1 MEDEKNNNVGGGVI
15 DYVVRLFG
23 KKDPSKPTS
32 ANLKIMHGINKITI
46 VIFLLALIYW
56 IAKRLI

>member
-1 MEDEKNNNVGGGVI
+1 MEDEKNNNGDGGVI

-46 VIFLLALIYW
+46 VVFLLAFIYW
-56 IAKRLI
+56 IAKRLL

>member
-1 MEDEKNNNVGGGVI
+1 MEDGKNNTSEGGVI

-46 VIFLLALIYW
+46 VVFLLGLIYW
-56 IAKRLI
+56 IAKRLL

>member
-1 MEDEKNNNVGGGVI
+1 MEVEKNNNGSGGVI
-15 DYVVRLFG
+15 DYVVRLFS

-46 VIFLLALIYW
+46 VMFLLALIYW
-56 IAKRLI
+56 IAKRLF

>member
-1 MEDEKNNNVGGGVI
+1 MEDEKHNNEGGGVI

-46 VIFLLALIYW
+46 VVFLLALIYW
-56 IAKRLI
+56 IAKRLF

>member
-1 MEDEKNNNVGGGVI
+1 MEDEKKNNAGGGVI

-23 KKDPSKPTS
+23 KNDPSKPTS

-46 VIFLLALIYW
+46 VVFLLALIYW
-56 IAKRLI
+56 ITKRLL

>member
-1 MEDEKNNNVGGGVI
+1 MEDGKNNNAGGGVI

-32 ANLKIMHGINKITI
+32 VNLKIMHGINKITI
-46 VIFLLALIYW
+46 VVFLLAFIYW
-56 IAKRLI
+56 IAKRLL